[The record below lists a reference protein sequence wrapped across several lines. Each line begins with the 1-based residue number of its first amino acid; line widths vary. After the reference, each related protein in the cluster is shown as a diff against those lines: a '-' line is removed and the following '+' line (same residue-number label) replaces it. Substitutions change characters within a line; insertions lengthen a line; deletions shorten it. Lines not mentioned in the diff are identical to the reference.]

1 MTRGSR
7 FARGAERVLRHVELR
22 EASGREEWTTVAGQQ
37 AGFTPFHAWDWL
49 EWVAPLVHCRFL
61 PLLVVDEGG
70 VAVGAAPTLLKRRGP
85 FHTANWV
92 PFPYLGPLVPPDFLG
107 ATLGALRRL
116 GRKERLTLLQ
126 IAAHPFALT
135 PLDSRATYASY
146 GIDLHLDQTY
156 IVPLE
161 GRDLAEIR
169 RGLSRTAERK
179 LRRASAEG
187 VELRPSTPDEIA
199 SLLPQIEVSALAR
212 QGQGSAY
219 SDELGDKLLS
229 RPATIPLRIVSAV
242 HEGATVGVLAALGG
256 PISALWMG
264 GILDHKDTNA
274 NVALYWDAI
283 VWAHASGSNF
293 LDMVGIPNAGIS
305 AYKRQFG
312 GVLYTYPVG
321 RRHFPMYQH
330 LQRLEAGVRSQLAR
344 RHLP

>member
-7 FARGAERVLRHVELR
+7 FARGAEPVLRHVELR

-107 ATLGALRRL
+107 ATLGGLRRL

-169 RGLSRTAERK
+169 HGTQSNRGEEAPPTTAPGC
-179 LRRASAEG
+179 RAA
-187 VELRPSTPDEIA
+187 P
-199 SLLPQIEVSALAR
+199 
-212 QGQGSAY
+212 
-219 SDELGDKLLS
+219 
-229 RPATIPLRIVSAV
+229 V
-242 HEGATVGVLAALGG
+242 H
-256 PISALWMG
+256 
-264 GILDHKDTNA
+264 
-274 NVALYWDAI
+274 
-283 VWAHASGSNF
+283 SG
-293 LDMVGIPNAGIS
+293 
-305 AYKRQFG
+305 
-312 GVLYTYPVG
+312 
-321 RRHFPMYQH
+321 
-330 LQRLEAGVRSQLAR
+330 
-344 RHLP
+344 